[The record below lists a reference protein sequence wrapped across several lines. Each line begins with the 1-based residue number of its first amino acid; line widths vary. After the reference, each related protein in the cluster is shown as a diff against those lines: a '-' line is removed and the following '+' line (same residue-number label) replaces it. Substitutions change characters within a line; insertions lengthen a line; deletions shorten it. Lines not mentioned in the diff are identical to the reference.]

1 MNMNINIKVL
11 PIKPT
16 HTTVSRFITRWRP
29 LRGNLRL
36 WSGATIMVLLLTVAL
51 FAPWLAPHSPTNTSL
66 RTRLKQPGAEHLLG
80 TDKFGRDIA
89 SRLIYGSRVSLAVGL
104 LVVIISATLGFSIGA
119 TAGFAGG
126 LTDAITMRLVDILL
140 AFPGF
145 LLALALVA
153 TLGSTLQTVIIAIS
167 IAYAPRN
174 ALVMRSVIL
183 TVRENAYVE
192 AARAAGAS
200 SWRVVT
206 RHVLPNAV
214 PPLIVMASINAAIA
228 ITAKAGLS
236 FLGLGVQPP
245 TPTWGAVISDGRDF
259 VRTNPWIC
267 MSAGTAIMV
276 TVMALNLLGD
286 ALRDLLD
293 PRLRGALGNV

>member
-1 MNMNINIKVL
+1 MDNAS
-11 PIKPT
+11 
-16 HTTVSRFITRWRP
+16 TTRP
-29 LRGNLRL
+29 SLWYWLRGDVRL
-36 WSGATIMVLLLTVAL
+36 WGGSVILVGLLLVAL
-51 FAPWLAPHSPTNTSL
+51 GAPWLAPHSPTDTSL
-66 RTRLKQPGAEHLLG
+66 RSRLRPPSADHLLG

-104 LVVIISATLGFSIGA
+104 LVVVISASLGFAIGA
-119 TAGFAGG
+119 IAGFFGG
-126 LTDAITMRLVDILL
+126 LVDAVIMRLVDILL

-145 LLALALVA
+145 LLALVLVA
-153 TLGSTLQTVIIAIS
+153 TLGSTLQTVILAIS
-167 IAYAPRN
+167 MAYAPRN

-192 AARAAGAS
+192 AAWAAGAG
-200 SWRVVT
+200 SWRIVL

-228 ITAKAGLS
+228 ITAEAGLS

-267 MSAGTAIMV
+267 MSAGVAIMT

-293 PRLRGALGNV
+293 PRMRGALGNV